1 MAANQARQLGQLGLL
16 LCVILLVCFGVYLWT
31 YEYKTTTGQ
40 AIDTVQG
47 VTGTVPP
54 NPRISTTLWASHATF
69 DPAGK
74 GSAKN
79 PLQIHIVLRNHGNE
93 AVPVLDAPLTTV
105 LYDVQVTGPNGRRL
119 VPSAA
124 NVRRA
129 APPVAPP
136 GGTAPAAP
144 RVYRIVELVPGHEL
158 HVPVPLLDLFDCS
171 APGLYKIAV
180 QYRPAALRNQAG
192 DDLADGTYYA
202 GMQNTETL
210 NLYLGPIK
218 PAVKAL
224 EPAKPGTEAPPPE
237 VPAPPGEPAPP
248 EEPAQPDGVPPKP
261 E

>member
-1 MAANQARQLGQLGLL
+1 MATNQARQLGQIGLL

-31 YEYKTTTGQ
+31 YEYQPTTGQ
-40 AIDTVQG
+40 PIETVQG

-79 PLQIHIVLRNHGNE
+79 PLQIHIVLRNHGSE

-119 VPSAA
+119 VQTTPD
-124 NVRRA
+124 VRRP
-129 APPVAPP
+129 APTVVPT
-136 GGTAPAAP
+136 GGSAPAAP

-158 HVPVPLLDLFDCS
+158 HVPIPLLDLFDCS

-192 DDLADGTYYA
+192 DDLADGTFYA

-210 NLYLGPIK
+210 NLYIGPTK
-218 PAVKAL
+218 PATKAL
-224 EPAKPGTEAPPPE
+224 VPEKPVLEAP
-237 VPAPPGEPAPP
+237 APVDA
-248 EEPAQPDGVPPKP
+248 AQPEAAPSP
-261 E
+261 

>member
-1 MAANQARQLGQLGLL
+1 MATNQARQLGQLGLL
-16 LCVILLVCFGVYLWT
+16 LCVMLLLSFGVYLWT
-31 YEYKTTTGQ
+31 YEYKTSTGQ
-40 AIDTVQG
+40 AIETVQG

-54 NPRISTTLWASHATF
+54 NPRISTTLWANQATF

-119 VPSAA
+119 VQKPADT
-124 NVRRA
+124 RRP
-129 APPVAPP
+129 APAVVPP
-136 GGTAPAAP
+136 GGSAPATP

-158 HVPVPLLDLFDCS
+158 HVPIPLLDLFDCS
-171 APGLYKIAV
+171 TPGLYKIAV

-192 DDLADGTYYA
+192 DDLADGTFYA

-210 NLYLGPIK
+210 NLYIGPVK
-218 PAVKAL
+218 PADKAL
-224 EPAKPGTEAPPPE
+224 VPAKPRPSPLRA
-237 VPAPPGEPAPP
+237 
-248 EEPAQPDGVPPKP
+248 
-261 E
+261 

>member
-1 MAANQARQLGQLGLL
+1 MATNQARQLGVMGLL
-16 LCVILLVCFGVYLWT
+16 LCVMLLLFFGVYLWT
-31 YEYKTTTGQ
+31 YEYKTTSGQ
-40 AIDTVQG
+40 TIDTVQG
-47 VTGTVPP
+47 VSPTLPA

-93 AVPVLDAPLTTV
+93 AVPLLDAPLTTI

-119 VPSAA
+119 VQKSADT
-124 NVRRA
+124 RRP
-129 APPVAPP
+129 APAVLPP

-158 HVPVPLLDLFDCS
+158 HVPIALLDLFDCS
-171 APGLYKIAV
+171 TPGLYKIAV

-192 DDLADGTYYA
+192 DDLADGTFYA
-202 GMQNTETL
+202 GTQNTEIL
-210 NLYLGPIK
+210 NLFIGPVK
-218 PAVKAL
+218 PATKAL
-224 EPAKPGTEAPPPE
+224 VPEKTGIE
-237 VPAPPGEPAPP
+237 VPQA
-248 EEPAQPDGVPPKP
+248 EEGAQPEAALPKT